1 MRRALIVGIDH
12 YASAPPQGCVADAAS
27 VADVVSSN
35 ADGAEIG
42 QWIFL

>member
-12 YASAPPQGCVADAAS
+12 YASAPLQGCVADAAS
-27 VADVVSSN
+27 VADVLSSN
-35 ADGAEIG
+35 AEGAEIG